1 MNNPRSSSLISFS
14 EGCLDKCIQA
24 QLIGLIVEEIKAKE
38 FYYHRSCQRDITREH
53 SNIDK
58 EEVNSSKKCFDKM
71 VQHVQHMLIENRQFS
86 TVSQL
91 SALYVK
97 FQRERNIDFKGVLH
111 KDIKRK
117 LKEEF
122 EDSLMFYHKRRRE
135 NEFVYHKS
143 VPIEEDERS
152 YFFHGRR
159 EDG

>member
-1 MNNPRSSSLISFS
+1 
-14 EGCLDKCIQA
+14 
-24 QLIGLIVEEIKAKE
+24 
-38 FYYHRSCQRDITREH
+38 
-53 SNIDK
+53 
-58 EEVNSSKKCFDKM
+58 M
-71 VQHVQHMLIENRQFS
+71 VQHVRHPLIENRQFS

-117 LKEEF
+117 LKQEF